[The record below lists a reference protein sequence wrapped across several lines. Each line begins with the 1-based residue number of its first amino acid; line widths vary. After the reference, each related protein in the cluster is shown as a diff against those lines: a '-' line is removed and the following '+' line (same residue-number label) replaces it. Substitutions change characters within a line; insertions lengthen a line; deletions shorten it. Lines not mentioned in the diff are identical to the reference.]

1 MIRIIYFFR
10 YLFIFSRELTL
21 STLAVVKLA
30 FAPKTKL
37 KPGFVSLQM
46 EAQSD
51 LEVTALAN
59 SITLTP
65 GTISVRVDP
74 EHDRLVIHAI
84 NIGDDPDEVRRS
96 IKQTLEANILKWTRG
111 PKWDQGKQS

>member
-1 MIRIIYFFR
+1 MIRLIYFFR
-10 YLFIFSRELTL
+10 YVLIFTRELTL
-21 STLAVVKLA
+21 STLAVVRLV
-30 FAPKTKL
+30 FSPQGRL
-37 KPGFVSLQM
+37 KPGFVSLHM
-46 EAQSD
+46 EAQTD

-74 EHDRLVIHAI
+74 ERDRLVIHAI
-84 NIGDDPDEVRRS
+84 NIGDNPEAVRQS

-111 PKWDQGKQS
+111 PKWNKENPS